1 VVSVEIYA
9 DAGAVFFCLNFILFY
24 FLVMKASD
32 PPAIGSFS
40 ALTGASFEIFLHAR
54 YICVVLFRVCFHSL
68 VNY

>member
-54 YICVVLFRVCFHSL
+54 HGLLLVLKVL
-68 VNY
+68 